1 VRDTSLERFK
11 SLTLTPRSAFLFCLI
26 SVATLPFSDSR
37 SADGVSDILNE
48 LLLGVIATT
57 SMFAVILPTVA
68 VVNWFSGPGWSRQWI
83 VLGAIVAGAT
93 IRGAM
98 IFWLGPAFDFV
109 SSADMGQRLVN
120 SVTTSVTWLVLLS
133 MVANAS
139 ETFRS
144 RYSSYF
150 SRIAL
155 SRTTQMPH
163 SEFVG
168 LLAGLEVALKNVPV
182 PTRLGKESAD
192 HLAKQMQSAAGAL
205 ELEIVSRIKASSR
218 SLWRFDQAKT
228 PRLRAFR
235 LVALAVTRLDY
246 SIFVV
251 ATFIAVGT
259 LVNLATT
266 LGWAESLFRVSIATL
281 ILIGLHSLYR
291 VAVAPRW
298 SNRGVI
304 NAAYLLI
311 LGFAYAAS
319 LGVGE
324 YFSTNSPIAIVF
336 VTLIAVSTAA
346 LPALHSMV
354 RLAGAAREEIVDV
367 LRDIE
372 NRRGSPGN
380 QQMMST
386 DEVASYLHN
395 SLQSEVQSLILTLRK
410 NSTESGPRET
420 ADALTRLEE
429 LVTRPLQEDFFAY
442 ALEPLQKLDEAIR
455 KWRGILDI
463 NLVWADRPAVSG
475 RQEAS
480 VVQIIEELA
489 SNAVLHGEAT
499 KLRVTVRARSGGY
512 DIQTENNGHER
523 VSSSGQGS
531 RWLEGFVAE
540 PRDEAAQTRSSRRHY
555 RV

>member
-1 VRDTSLERFK
+1 MRNASLERFK
-11 SLTLTPRSAFLFCLI
+11 SLTLTPRSALLFCLI
-26 SVATLPFSDSR
+26 SVATLPFGDSLA
-37 SADGVSDILNE
+37 ADGVSDILNE
-48 LLLGVIATT
+48 LLLGVIATA
-57 SMFAVILPTVA
+57 SMFAVILPAVT
-68 VVNWFSGPGWSRQWI
+68 VVNWFTGPGWPRQWM
-83 VLGAIVAGAT
+83 VFGAIVAGAT
-93 IRGAM
+93 IRGAI

-109 SSADMGQRLVN
+109 SSADIGQRIVN
-120 SVTTSVTWLVLLS
+120 SITTSVTWLVLLS
-133 MVANAS
+133 MFTNAS
-139 ETFRS
+139 RTFRS

-155 SRTTQMPH
+155 SRASYMPH
-163 SEFVG
+163 AEFVG
-168 LLAGLEVALKNVPV
+168 LLTGFEVALKNVPL
-182 PTRLGKESAD
+182 PTRLGKGSAD
-192 HLAKQMQSAAGAL
+192 NLAKQMLSAAGAL

-228 PRLRAFR
+228 PRLRAVR

-298 SNRGVI
+298 SKRGII
-304 NAAYLLI
+304 NAVYLLI

-319 LGVGE
+319 LGVWE
-324 YFSTNSPIAIVF
+324 YFSSNSPIAIVF

-367 LRDIE
+367 LRDLE
-372 NRRGSPGN
+372 NRRGSPGD
-380 QQMMST
+380 QQVMST

-410 NSTESGPRET
+410 NSTESGPREA

-463 NLVWADRPAVSG
+463 DLVWADRPAVSG
-475 RQEAS
+475 RQEVT
-480 VVQIIEELA
+480 VVLIIEELA
-489 SNAVLHGEAT
+489 NNAVLHGEAT
-499 KLRVTVRARSGGY
+499 KLTVTVRARSGGY
-512 DIQTENNGHER
+512 DIQAENNGHER

-531 RWLEGFVAE
+531 RWLEGFVVE
-540 PRDEAAQTRSSRRHY
+540 PRDEAAQPRSSRRHF